1 MPSPLSVDLRERVVA
16 AVAAGASCRRAAAR
30 FGVSVSSASRW
41 SQRSHQEGHFA
52 PKPMGG
58 DHTSQA
64 IEAHAALILA
74 TSEQEPRLF
83 LRELRD
89 RLAEQGVQTSTSG
102 LSRFFARHRITRK
115 KGRCTQLSR
124 SARTSG
130 PPAKLGLRRSPSS
143 IRTGSCSWTRRPLPP
158 TWRGATVGRH
168 AASAAGSHPRRGITR
183 PRPSLP
189 PCARAGCAP
198 PRCLMD
204 PRTARASAAM
214 SARPSSRCCS
224 LTTSSSWTTC
234 QPTRSLACRTRSRP
248 RGLGCST
255 FRPTVLI
262 STRSGDTPI
271 DGSIGD
277 PSAGLRKAQGAVA
290 QCGSPHHPGSLGGD
304 PAGFHP
310 LHPAGMPQLS
320 RRSRLRKRLGRR
332 YLTGNSS
339 SQACI
344 NRRSPPRSVACIR
357 QH

>member
-124 SARTSG
+124 SVRTSG
-130 PPAKLGLRRSPSS
+130 PPLRLGLRRSPSS

-168 AASAAGSHPRRGITR
+168 AASAAGSHPRAGITK
-183 PRPSLP
+183 PRPSPP

-262 STRSGDTPI
+262 STRSSRPSQSSRRGSRSAAARTIPDLWAAIRQAFTRFTPQECRNYLAA
-271 DGSIGD
+271 
-277 PSAGLRKAQGAVA
+277 AGYENDLAVA
-290 QCGSPHHPGSLGGD
+290 
-304 PAGFHP
+304 
-310 LHPAGMPQLS
+310 
-320 RRSRLRKRLGRR
+320 
-332 YLTGNSS
+332 T
-339 SQACI
+339 
-344 NRRSPPRSVACIR
+344 
-357 QH
+357 